1 MKKVKNSE
9 INVSAV
15 VGYPVRIPSENKGV
29 DGMIQ
34 REPEPKMVVS
44 CMSCGQEFDST
55 FSVED
60 FAALSKEQHEA
71 GTLHLCP
78 FCGNL
83 SIYEMKDY
91 HERQTPG
98 SS

>member
-1 MKKVKNSE
+1 MELS
-9 INVSAV
+9 S
-15 VGYPVRIPSENKGV
+15 
-29 DGMIQ
+29 Q
-34 REPEPKMVVS
+34 QEPEPKMVVT
-44 CMSCGQEFDST
+44 CKSCGKEFDST

-91 HERQTPG
+91 HETPG
-98 SS
+98 